1 MSVAKA
7 WLVVM
12 VLVGAAAS
20 LAGANDL
27 RSPESFSSI
36 GDRADRSRS
45 LFFEA
50 GRVLQHPRCLN
61 CHPAGDRPS
70 QGEDQHPHTPQVVR
84 GLDDQGATALR
95 CVTCHQA
102 TNFAPAGV
110 PGHPL
115 WHMAPRE
122 MAWQGKSLAQIC
134 EQIKDPRR
142 NGGRTLTQIHE
153 HLAQDTLVGWAW
165 VPGGSREPAPG
176 TQAQLG
182 ALIAAWI
189 ETGAACPAR

>member
-12 VLVGAAAS
+12 VLVGAAS

-70 QGEDQHPHTPQVVR
+70 QG
-84 GLDDQGATALR
+84 
-95 CVTCHQA
+95 
-102 TNFAPAGV
+102 
-110 PGHPL
+110 
-115 WHMAPRE
+115 
-122 MAWQGKSLAQIC
+122 
-134 EQIKDPRR
+134 
-142 NGGRTLTQIHE
+142 
-153 HLAQDTLVGWAW
+153 
-165 VPGGSREPAPG
+165 
-176 TQAQLG
+176 
-182 ALIAAWI
+182 
-189 ETGAACPAR
+189 